1 MRDLWKLVQSPR
13 HLLVFEAAARLMSFT
28 QAAQEL
34 NVSQPAVSYSV
45 RQLEAALG
53 VRLFIRKHRSIALTR
68 AGEQLFEDVTRCFSQ
83 ILATAQQLARQG
95 QRTHVTIL
103 VSTAFATYW
112 VVPRLA
118 QFHLDNPG
126 IELRL
131 HTSNKDLDLNQE
143 GLDLGVR
150 RGDGVWS
157 GYESALIAKELLIPV
172 ASPGFVERSP
182 QIRDL
187 SDLAALPLIHLEEP
201 FRVTPTWSDWFAA
214 MGWRYDD
221 AGSGLRLNDYALVI
235 QAAMAGEGIALGWR
249 HTIAK
254 LLDQQLLVKIGAWQ
268 WETGAGF
275 YLLQDGRERPSRQV
289 EVVWDWMVSNAW
301 SAV

>member
-34 NVSQPAVSYSV
+34 NVSQPAVSFAV

-53 VRLFIRKHRSIALTR
+53 VRLFIRKHRSLALTR
-68 AGEQLFEDVTRCFSQ
+68 SGEQLFDDVTTCFSR
-83 ILATAQQLARQG
+83 ILATARQLARQG
-95 QRTHVTIL
+95 HRTHVTIL

-118 QFHLDNPG
+118 QFHRDNPG
-126 IELRL
+126 IDLRL
-131 HTSNKDLDLNQE
+131 HTSNKDLDLKQE

-150 RGDGVWS
+150 HGDGAWP
-157 GYESALIAKELLIPV
+157 GYDTALLAKELLIPV
-172 ASPGFVERSP
+172 ASPGFVARSP
-182 QIRDL
+182 KIGDLRDL
-187 SDLAALPLIHLEEP
+187 ASLPLIHLEEP

-214 MGWRYDD
+214 LGGRYDD
-221 AGSGLRLNDYALVI
+221 EGVGLRLNDYALVI

-249 HTIAK
+249 HTIAT
-254 LLDQQLLVKIGAWQ
+254 LLSQQLLVKIGSWE

-275 YLLQDGRERPSRQV
+275 YLLQDGHEQPSRQV
-289 EVVWDWMVSNAW
+289 ELVRDWMVRNAW
-301 SAV
+301 SVV